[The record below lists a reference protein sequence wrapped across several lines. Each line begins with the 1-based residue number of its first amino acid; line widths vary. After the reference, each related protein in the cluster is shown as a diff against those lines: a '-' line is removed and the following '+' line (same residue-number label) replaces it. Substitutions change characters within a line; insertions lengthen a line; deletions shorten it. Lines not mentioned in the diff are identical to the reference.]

1 MAGRSKGTPK
11 TGGRQRGTPN
21 KATAE
26 IRAAAQVHGPA
37 ALKKL
42 VALTKSEDEKVVLSA
57 CNSILDRGYG
67 RPVQAVS
74 GPDGERAA
82 VSFTMILAPDEK

>member
-26 IRAAAQVHGPA
+26 IRKAAQVHGPA

-42 VALTKSEDEKVVLSA
+42 VALSKSKDEKVVLAA
-57 CNSILDRGYG
+57 CNAILDRAYG
-67 RPVQAVS
+67 RPVQAIS
-74 GPDGERAA
+74 DPDGEKVAF
-82 VSFTMILAPDEK
+82 SFTMIVAPEK